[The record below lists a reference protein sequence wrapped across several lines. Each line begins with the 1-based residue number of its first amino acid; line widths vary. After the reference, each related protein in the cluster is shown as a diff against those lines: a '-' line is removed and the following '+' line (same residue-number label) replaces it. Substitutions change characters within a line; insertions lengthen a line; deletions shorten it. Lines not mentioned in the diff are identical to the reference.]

1 MLKPQRRR
9 GAYRKDTVMPSRGR
23 DL

>member
-9 GAYRKDTVMPSRGR
+9 GAYRKDTVLLSRGR